1 LDSTNTDSDNV
12 KAIEGI
18 VIGDSGEG
26 GVFNIT
32 IIGRSEC
39 KVADITES
47 RRKTIRKSF
56 VVYLRGLF
64 DERDWMTT
72 KA

>member
-1 LDSTNTDSDNV
+1 LGSTNTYSDNV
-12 KAIEGI
+12 KAIEGTM
-18 VIGDSGEG
+18 IGDSGEG

-32 IIGRSEC
+32 IIGHAEC
-39 KVADITES
+39 KVANIAES
-47 RRKTIRKSF
+47 GRKTIRKSF

-64 DERDWMTT
+64 NERDWMTT